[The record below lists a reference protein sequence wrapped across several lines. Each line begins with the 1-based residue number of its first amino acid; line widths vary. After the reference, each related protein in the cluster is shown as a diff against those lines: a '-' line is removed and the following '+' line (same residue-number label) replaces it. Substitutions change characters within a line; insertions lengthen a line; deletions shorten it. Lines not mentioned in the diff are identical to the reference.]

1 VRIRARALSAP
12 ALIGLI
18 VLVGG
23 ALRLWTIGDGLPYNV
38 GQDEPDVVSRA
49 VGMMKTGDYNP
60 HFVDYGGLTFYLH
73 LVVAC
78 VRFLYGAM
86 RGEWA
91 NLDQAWDGEF
101 FLWSRVATAL
111 IGTLTIYIVYR
122 AGVRWNA
129 RVALVAAL
137 AMALH
142 SGLVRESHFALT
154 DTPLTFFVACALL
167 LSLAAGEQHR
177 MRWFLLAGACAGFAA
192 AVKYPGIVALLMPI
206 GAAITVPSVRA
217 KSAAVAGTLL
227 GAAVAFSAGA
237 PYSLIDLP
245 GFLNGFAA
253 LMQHYNKTTSAADQA
268 ITALK
273 YLAGGFTLT
282 SARIDPYRLSAW
294 PAAALLL
301 VGLAVI
307 ARDLRRRDRR
317 AVALVVLP
325 FPLAYFWFVAHQSL
339 LFARYLMPVLP
350 VVCLG
355 LALGIDVVR
364 DAAMA
369 RWRDVRWSRRLIWI
383 VPAVVLAGTAFDSVS
398 WNWSRRAPDTA
409 EAAARW
415 ILDHVDRRDPIVIE
429 SMWVRLP
436 PEFQSRNE
444 LRLSSRRPEAF
455 HEEGAV
461 YLVSTQMDD
470 AVRRGRGGE
479 AAFYNALLSQYFV
492 VEAFSPGPGQLA
504 GPHITILKAK

>member
-1 VRIRARALSAP
+1 VRIRARALSP
-12 ALIGLI
+12 ATLIALI
-18 VLVGG
+18 VLAGG

-78 VRFLYGAM
+78 LRFLYGAM

-101 FLWSRVATAL
+101 FLWSRAATAL
-111 IGTLTIYIVYR
+111 AGTLTIYVVYR

-129 RVALVAAL
+129 RVALIAAL
-137 AMALH
+137 AIALH

-154 DTPLTFFVACALL
+154 DTPLTLFVACTLL
-167 LSLAAGEQHR
+167 LSLAAGEQQR

-192 AVKYPGIVALLMPI
+192 AVKYPGIVALLMPL
-206 GAAITVPSVRA
+206 GAAATVPTVRA
-217 KSAAVAGTLL
+217 KSAAVAGTLV
-227 GAAVAFSAGA
+227 GAAVAFGAGA
-237 PYSLIDLP
+237 PYSLIDLK

-253 LMQHYNKTTSAADQA
+253 LMQHYNRSTSAADQA
-268 ITALK
+268 VTALK

-282 SARIDPYRLSAW
+282 PPRIDPYRLSAW

-325 FPLAYFWFVAHQSL
+325 FPIAYFWFVSHQSL
-339 LFARYLMPVLP
+339 LFARYLMPLLP

-355 LALGIDVVR
+355 VALGIDVVC

-369 RWRDVRWSRRLIWI
+369 RWRRAAWSRRLIWI
-383 VPAVVLAGTAFDSVS
+383 LPAFVLAGAGFDSVR
-398 WNWSRRAPDTA
+398 WNWTRRAPDTA
-409 EAAARW
+409 QAAARW
-415 ILDHVDRRDPIVIE
+415 ILDHVDRRDPVVIE

-444 LRLSSRRPEAF
+444 LRLTSRRPEAYR
-455 HEEGAV
+455 EEGAV

-470 AVRRGRGGE
+470 ALRDPRGRE
-479 AAFYNALLSQYFV
+479 TAFYTALLSQYFV
-492 VEAFSPGPGQLA
+492 VETFSPGGGQLD